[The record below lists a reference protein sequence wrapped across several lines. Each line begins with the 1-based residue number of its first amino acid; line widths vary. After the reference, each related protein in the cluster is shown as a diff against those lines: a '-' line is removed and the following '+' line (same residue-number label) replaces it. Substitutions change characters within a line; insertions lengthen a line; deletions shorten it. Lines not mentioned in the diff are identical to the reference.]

1 VEANEMKY
9 NLLLFFD
16 KLFEYGA
23 PAYDDRQIS
32 AILNKAQV
40 RVFKR
45 HYSPLANIYQQG
57 FEQTEQR
64 RTDLEQLIASAEY
77 DSEAIAPVI
86 GVDVI
91 ESLNQ
96 GGAHPSGVF
105 FDMPTNFL
113 YAVEESVVTDG
124 SSPEEV
130 NVVPVKHDEYRANI
144 RNPYKKPYKDLVW
157 RMDYSRTTHKEG
169 TGEATAK
176 RTEIITDSTSSILKY
191 RVRYLITP
199 SEIIVDEVTPVNQR
213 HCILDATLHDEIID
227 EAVKVSKA
235 SVMPETYQIADKE
248 QKENQS

>member
-1 VEANEMKY
+1 MEANEMKY

-32 AILNKAQV
+32 AILNKAQI

-45 HYSPLANIYQQG
+45 HYAPLANVYQQG

-64 RTDLEQLIASAEY
+64 RRDLEQFIMSAEF
-77 DSEAIAPVI
+77 DSEAVSPVE
-86 GVDVI
+86 GVDII
-91 ESLNQ
+91 ESATQ
-96 GGAHPSGVF
+96 TGAHVNGTF
-105 FDMPTNFL
+105 FDMPDDFL
-113 YAVEESVVTDG
+113 YAVEESIITDE
-124 SSPEEV
+124 STPEEV
-130 NVVPVKHDEYRANI
+130 NVVPVRHDEYRANV
-144 RNPYKKPYKDLVW
+144 RNPYKKPYKNLVW
-157 RMDYSRTTHKEG
+157 RMDYSRQTHKEG
-169 TGEATAK
+169 TGDASAK
-176 RTEIITDSTSSILKY
+176 RTEIITDGADVSKY

-199 SEIIVDEVTPVNQR
+199 TEIVVDEVTPANQR

-227 EAVKVSKA
+227 EAVKISKA